1 MKVSIIGNGLSSLT
15 LAKALVNQNIQVD
28 LITEKKIK
36 SLNQSRTIGVSKAN
50 VEFFN
55 NNIIDIRKIIWKLKK
70 IEIFTDNLNNE
81 KLINFENQ
89 NQNQE
94 LFSIL
99 KNDNLFQLLK
109 KNLSKNKYFNEIPF
123 NENLSFLKN
132 YDLIINTDFSNII
145 TKKYFSKKIVKKY
158 GCFAYTAIIKHHD
171 ITNDIAT
178 QIFTKR
184 GPLAFLPIS
193 KNETSV
199 VYSIHDSKNKKKNK
213 IEDLIKYYNFKYK
226 IKNIQKIDSFELKSF
241 NLRSYYHE
249 NILAFGDLL
258 HRIHP
263 LAGQGFNMTLRDIST
278 LVNIINNKQSLGLP
292 IDSLVN
298 KEFESSMRHKNYIF
312 SNGVDFLYEFFN
324 LERKINTNILSKS
337 VKIIA
342 KNPYINRM
350 LINFANKGIVI

>member
-1 MKVSIIGNGLSSLT
+1 MKVSIIGTGLSSLT
-15 LAKALVNQNIQVD
+15 LAKALVNQNILVD

-36 SLNQSRTIGVSKAN
+36 KLNQSRTIGISKAN

-55 NNIIDIRKIIWKLKK
+55 NNIVDIRKIIWNLKK
-70 IEIFTDNLNNE
+70 IEIFTDNLNKE
-81 KLINFENQ
+81 KLINFE

-99 KNDNLFQLLK
+99 KNDDLFQLLK
-109 KNLSKNKYFNEIPF
+109 KSLSKNKYFNEISF
-123 NENLSFLKN
+123 NKNLSFLKK
-132 YDLIINTDFSNII
+132 YDLIINTDYSNII
-145 TKKYFSKKIVKKY
+145 TKKYFSKRMVKKY
-158 GCFAYTAIIKHHD
+158 ECFAFTAIIKHHD
-171 ITNDIAT
+171 IVNDIAT

-193 KNETSV
+193 NNETSV
-199 VYSIHDSKNKKKNK
+199 VYSIHDTKNKKKNK

-226 IKNIQKIDSFELKSF
+226 IISIQKLDSFELKSF
-241 NLRSYYHE
+241 NLRSYYHN

-263 LAGQGFNMTLRDIST
+263 LAGQGFNMTLRDISN
-278 LVNIINNKQSLGLP
+278 LVNIIKNKRSLGLP

-298 KEFESSMRHKNYIF
+298 KEFEESTKHKNYIF
-312 SNGVDFLYEFFN
+312 SNGIDLVYEFFN
-324 LERKINTNILSKS
+324 FERKINTNVLSKS

-342 KNPYINRM
+342 KNPYINKL
-350 LINFANKGIVI
+350 LINFADKGIAI

>member
-28 LITEKKIK
+28 LITKKK
-36 SLNQSRTIGVSKAN
+36 VKTLNQSRTIGVSKAN

-55 NNIIDIRKIIWKLKK
+55 NNIVNISKIIWKLKK
-70 IEIFTDNLNNE
+70 IEIFTDNLKKE
-81 KLINFENQ
+81 KLINFE

-99 KNDNLFQLLK
+99 KNENLFLLLK
-109 KNLSKNKYFNEIPF
+109 KNLYKNKYFNKIPF

-132 YDLIINTDFSNII
+132 YDLIINTDYSNII
-145 TKKYFSKKIVKKY
+145 TKKYFSKSIVKKY
-158 GCFAYTAIIKHHD
+158 ECFAYTAIIKHD
-171 ITNDIAT
+171 FIVNDTAT
-178 QIFTKR
+178 QIFTKI
-184 GPLAFLPIS
+184 GPMAFLPIS
-193 KNETSV
+193 NNETSV
-199 VYSIHDSKNKKKNK
+199 VYSIHDAKNNKKDR
-213 IEDLIKYYNFKYK
+213 IEDLIRYYNFKYK

-241 NLRSYYHE
+241 NLRSYYHN

-263 LAGQGFNMTLRDIST
+263 LAGQGFNMTLRDIRT
-278 LVNIINNKQSLGLP
+278 LVDIIKNKQDLGLP

-298 KEFESSMRHKNYIF
+298 KEFEDIIKHKNYIF
-312 SNGVDFLYEFFN
+312 SNGVDLVYEFFN
-324 LERKINTNILSKS
+324 FERKLNNSTLSKS

-342 KNPYINRM
+342 KNPYINRL
-350 LINFANKGIVI
+350 LINFADKGIAI

>member
-1 MKVSIIGNGLSSLT
+1 MKVSIIGTGLSSLT
-15 LAKALVNQNIQVD
+15 LAKALVNQNIKVD
-28 LITEKKIK
+28 LITDKKIK
-36 SLNQSRTIGVSKAN
+36 IHSQSRTIGVSKDN

-55 NNIIDIRKIIWKLKK
+55 NNIVDIRKIIWKLNK
-70 IEIFTDNLNNE
+70 IEIFTDNLKKE
-81 KLINFENQ
+81 KLINFE

-109 KNLSKNKYFNEIPF
+109 KSLSKNKYFNEIFF
-123 NENLSFLKN
+123 NKNLSFLKN

-145 TKKYFSKKIVKKY
+145 TKKYFSKRMIKTYKCY
-158 GCFAYTAIIKHHD
+158 AYTAIIKHHK
-171 ITNDIAT
+171 IINDIAT

-193 KNETSV
+193 NNETSV
-199 VYSIHDSKNKKKNK
+199 VYSINESKNKKKDK

-226 IKNIQKIDSFELKSF
+226 IINIQKINSFELKSF
-241 NLRSYYHE
+241 NLRSYYYK

-278 LVNIINNKQSLGLP
+278 LLNIIKNKQSLGLP

-298 KEFESSMRHKNYIF
+298 KEFEDSIKHRNYIF
-312 SNGVDFLYEFFN
+312 SNGVDLVYEFFN
-324 LERKINTNILSKS
+324 FERKINTNVLSKS

-342 KNPYINRM
+342 KNPYINR
-350 LINFANKGIVI
+350 LLVNFADKGINI

>member
-1 MKVSIIGNGLSSLT
+1 MKVSIIGTGLSSLT

-28 LITEKKIK
+28 LIIEKKIK

-55 NNIIDIRKIIWKLKK
+55 NNIVDIRKIIWKLKK
-70 IEIFTDNLNNE
+70 IEIFTDNLKKE
-81 KLINFENQ
+81 KLINFE

-99 KNDNLFQLLK
+99 KNDNLFQLLR

-123 NENLSFLKN
+123 NKNLNFLKN

-145 TKKYFSKKIVKKY
+145 TKKYFSKKMVKKY
-158 GCFAYTAIIKHHD
+158 ECFAYTAIIKHLEME
-171 ITNDIAT
+171 NDIAT

-193 KNETSV
+193 NNETSV
-199 VYSIHDSKNKKKNK
+199 VYSIDESKNKNKDK

-241 NLRSYYHE
+241 NLRSYYHN

-263 LAGQGFNMTLRDIST
+263 LAGQGFNMTLRDISA
-278 LVNIINNKQSLGLP
+278 LVDIIKNKRSLGLP
-292 IDSLVN
+292 VDSLVN
-298 KEFESSMRHKNYIF
+298 KEFEDRIKHKNYIF
-312 SNGVDFLYEFFN
+312 SNGVDLVYEFFN
-324 LERKINTNILSKS
+324 FERKINNNVLSKS

-342 KNPYINRM
+342 NNPYINRL
-350 LINFANKGIVI
+350 LINFADKGIAN

>member
-1 MKVSIIGNGLSSLT
+1 M
-15 LAKALVNQNIQVD
+15 
-28 LITEKKIK
+28 
-36 SLNQSRTIGVSKAN
+36 
-50 VEFFN
+50 EFFN
-55 NNIIDIRKIIWKLKK
+55 NKIIDIRKIIWKLKK
-70 IEIFTDNLNNE
+70 IEIFTDNLNKE
-81 KLINFENQ
+81 KLINFE

-109 KNLSKNKYFNEIPF
+109 KSLSKNKYFNKIPF
-123 NENLSFLKN
+123 KKNLSFLKN
-132 YDLIINTDFSNII
+132 YDLIINTDYSNII
-145 TKKYFSKKIVKKY
+145 TKKYFSKRMVKTYK
-158 GCFAYTAIIKHHD
+158 CFAYTAIIKHHD
-171 ITNDIAT
+171 IVNDIAT

-241 NLRSYYHE
+241 NLRSYYHN

-263 LAGQGFNMTLRDIST
+263 LAGQGFNMTIRDIKI
-278 LVNIINNKQSLGLP
+278 LLEIIQNKIDLGLP
-292 IDSLVN
+292 INSSVN
-298 KEFESSMRHKNYIF
+298 QEFQRNTKHKNFIF
-312 SNGVDFLYEFFN
+312 SSGIDIIYEFFSYEGKIKNN
-324 LERKINTNILSKS
+324 LLINTLKYFGNKNVINNMLK
-337 VKIIA
+337 KIA
-342 KNPYINRM
+342 DNGLNY
-350 LINFANKGIVI
+350 

>member
-1 MKVSIIGNGLSSLT
+1 MKVSIIGTGLSSLT

-28 LITEKKIK
+28 LIIEKKIK

-55 NNIIDIRKIIWKLKK
+55 NNIVDIRKIIWKLKK
-70 IEIFTDNLNNE
+70 IEIFTDNLKKE
-81 KLINFENQ
+81 KLINFE

-99 KNDNLFQLLK
+99 KNDNLFQLLR

-123 NENLSFLKN
+123 NKNLNFLKN

-145 TKKYFSKKIVKKY
+145 TKKYFSKRMVKKY
-158 GCFAYTAIIKHHD
+158 ECFAYTAIIKHHEME
-171 ITNDIAT
+171 NDIAT

-193 KNETSV
+193 NNETSV
-199 VYSIHDSKNKKKNK
+199 VYSIDESKNKNKDK

-241 NLRSYYHE
+241 NLRSYYHN

-263 LAGQGFNMTLRDIST
+263 LAGQGFNMTLRDISA
-278 LVNIINNKQSLGLP
+278 LVDIIKNKRSLGLTV
-292 IDSLVN
+292 DSLVN
-298 KEFESSMRHKNYIF
+298 KEFEDRIKHKNYIF
-312 SNGVDFLYEFFN
+312 SNGVDLVYEFFN
-324 LERKINTNILSKS
+324 FERKINNNVLSKS

-342 KNPYINRM
+342 KNPYINKF
-350 LINFANKGIVI
+350 LINFADKGIVI